1 MFGLKTFVQVQTFR
15 RGPPLSPYNFCHPAS
30 YNTSLYLHEVFNIL
44 PENPIF
50 ALEFQVFLLHLI
62 DKKGYSVEE
71 KKVVKY
77 RCGFGFKD
85 LFCILSYLLS
95 KEQPKLAIK
104 SIFANYK
111 LGLCLDFCCKLFY
124 QTAKRTTNAADSV
137 FMQINYLVF
146 DPEVFANLQIAS

>member
-1 MFGLKTFVQVQTFR
+1 MFGLKTFVRVQTFR
-15 RGPPLSPYNFCHPAS
+15 RGPPRAPAQLLPPCFISYFFLPAWGFQYIAREPHFRSWVSSFPPSPYW
-30 YNTSLYLHEVFNIL
+30 Y
-44 PENPIF
+44 
-50 ALEFQVFLLHLI
+50 
-62 DKKGYSVEE
+62 KGHSVEE

-77 RCGFGFKD
+77 RCGFGLKD